1 MNIPVTEL
9 HNDNAPWNTTT
20 IKRCVYCDSEV
31 NCSYENY
38 CGDSC
43 RENHISDM
51 HNEIIGMV
59 DNIEW
64 TMEKQLN
71 LSNLIY
77 KRAFELGLIETCEEI
92 IELASAN
99 GHYIE
104 IIKNK

>member
-31 NCSYENY
+31 HNSKENY
-38 CGDSC
+38 CDDSC

-64 TMEKQLN
+64 TMEKHLG
-71 LSNLIY
+71 LSDVIY
-77 KRAFELGLIETCEEI
+77 KRAFELGLINTCKEI
-92 IELASAN
+92 REMAGEN
-99 GHYIE
+99 HYYIE
-104 IIKNK
+104 IIKN